1 MNNRTIVFLHVP
13 KAAGAT
19 LRKQL
24 LSIYGAG
31 HVFWFRPGH
40 VHEDRE
46 KLKKMDSVERSA
58 LKAVTGHIRFGFVDR
73 FLRQPLAYI
82 TLLRDPIERIR
93 SYYQFVLDTPSHPHH
108 AVSREKDLAGF
119 AGSDIPGLHDLQT
132 RMISGKT
139 GHRLIGKDVY
149 ELAEEN
155 LAQFAL
161 VGVQERYGDFLQ
173 RLALW
178 AGWQELA
185 PVESVHQVSQRADVS
200 NAARDVILE
209 RNRWDLALH
218 ERARGAWVK
227 DDPV

>member
-1 MNNRTIVFLHVP
+1 
-13 KAAGAT
+13 
-19 LRKQL
+19 
-24 LSIYGAG
+24 
-31 HVFWFRPGH
+31 
-40 VHEDRE
+40 
-46 KLKKMDSVERSA
+46 
-58 LKAVTGHIRFGFVDR
+58 
-73 FLRQPLAYI
+73 
-82 TLLRDPIERIR
+82 
-93 SYYQFVLDTPSHPHH
+93 
-108 AVSREKDLAGF
+108 
-119 AGSDIPGLHDLQT
+119 
-132 RMISGKT
+132 MISGKT